1 MNHVAF
7 RFPAQ
12 SLGFEAADMALKL
25 VPDGVKV
32 HLMDYKS
39 VLSVDEHNL
48 LCKKLVTT
56 FESSVATLAADA
68 PRTVSLDRHHCS
80 NLFLV

>member
-7 RFPAQ
+7 LFPAQ
-12 SLGFEAADMALKL
+12 SLCFEAADTALKL

-32 HLMDYKS
+32 HLMDYRS
-39 VLSVDEHNL
+39 VLSVEEHNL
-48 LCKKLVTT
+48 LRKKLITT

-68 PRTVSLDRHHCS
+68 ARTVSLDRHHCS
-80 NLFLV
+80 NLFPS

>member
-1 MNHVAF
+1 MNHVGF
-7 RFPAQ
+7 LSPPQ

-39 VLSVDEHNL
+39 VLSVEEHNL
-48 LCKKLVTT
+48 LCKKLIAT
-56 FESSVATLAADA
+56 FEASVATLAADA
-68 PRTVSLDRHHCS
+68 PRSMSLDRHHCS
-80 NLFLV
+80 DLFPS